1 MKGGCSS
8 APRDY
13 SRDVASCEKSL
24 EVEREDSQRGQGNG
38 SNDLLTGLRWAQVA
52 PVDDRLEEQTS
63 LIGDLSTGRLEFTTE
78 MT

>member
-1 MKGGCSS
+1 M
-8 APRDY
+8 PRDY

>member
-1 MKGGCSS
+1 MG
-8 APRDY
+8 
-13 SRDVASCEKSL
+13 SCEKSL
-24 EVEREDSQRGQGNG
+24 EVEREDSQRGEGNG
-38 SNDLLTGLRWAQVA
+38 SNDLLTVLRWAQVA